1 MSDKQPME
9 RYAFTKHQKTDLCRV
24 YPEIA
29 IKVINLDLNMFPE
42 I

>member
-1 MSDKQPME
+1 MSDKQTVV
-9 RYAFTKHQKTDLCRV
+9 RYAFTKHQKTNLGRV

-29 IKVINLDLNMFPE
+29 MKAINLDLNRFPE